1 MFSIEKM
8 KTNVTNVTERYVLLL
23 LVLVFG
29 FVGTYSN
36 ISTNQKKIPH
46 T

>member
-1 MFSIEKM
+1 M
-8 KTNVTNVTERYVLLL
+8 KTNVTERYVLLL

-36 ISTNQKKIPH
+36 ISTNQKKYYIRKSK
-46 T
+46 